1 MKRGGDMWCYNE
13 VMEVKTMIAYK
24 KMNGEKV
31 MLSGNQMTILTEL
44 KKNGWMFRKDLVKKL
59 GLPRTTIYDN
69 LKILLNYGLVEK
81 IVRPDPKDSRGRGR
95 PKTYWRL
102 IKK

>member
-1 MKRGGDMWCYNE
+1 
-13 VMEVKTMIAYK
+13 MEVKTMIAYK

-59 GLPRTTIYDN
+59 GLPRT
-69 LKILLNYGLVEK
+69 
-81 IVRPDPKDSRGRGR
+81 KDFIKLRAGRKDR
-95 PKTYWRL
+95 ET
-102 IKK
+102 